1 MTEGHVARKPDLV
14 ACEQQ
19 WRRPGC
25 AFMQSDPRRCYSLN
39 TKYLN
44 FIKYRI
50 KNHIGDVLTNSETF
64 LLGDVLTCR
73 RFDCNPKRSIE
84 HQLHTS
90 KESHSLR
97 TEKKQA
103 SKDLRKQ
110 VRKEFAMD
118 RQKFLGEVMD
128 HPSDQNFY
136 RLIKLNQG
144 QKEKTVSGCIRFK
157 GEDIFDSEIQGKNF
171 SVYFEDLALPKNN
184 NSFDKEFYQLN
195 KVQHACIREICEQ
208 SEDVI
213 TPFSAKKLQD
223 SVRSLNVKKAPD
235 EFGLVSEHLKYGLKP
250 LLPLLVNIY
259 NEIIASGII
268 PANFKSG
275 IIHPI
280 HKKAK
285 DPTSMDNYRGITVT
299 SVFGK
304 LFEILLLTRMTDL
317 NHNQSDLQ
325 YGFTK
330 GLTLTRVSLILSEA
344 EADAKMRN
352 SLSSLLH

>member
-1 MTEGHVARKPDLV
+1 
-14 ACEQQ
+14 
-19 WRRPGC
+19 
-25 AFMQSDPRRCYSLN
+25 
-39 TKYLN
+39 
-44 FIKYRI
+44 
-50 KNHIGDVLTNSETF
+50 
-64 LLGDVLTCR
+64 
-73 RFDCNPKRSIE
+73 
-84 HQLHTS
+84 
-90 KESHSLR
+90 
-97 TEKKQA
+97 
-103 SKDLRKQ
+103 
-110 VRKEFAMD
+110 MD

-136 RLIKLNQG
+136 RLIKPNHG

-184 NSFDKEFYQLN
+184 NSFDKDFYQLI

-208 SEDVI
+208 FEDVI
-213 TPFSAKKLQD
+213 TPFRAKELQD
-223 SVRSLNVKKAPD
+223 SVRSLNVNKAPD

-317 NHNQSDLQ
+317 NHNQSD
-325 YGFTK
+325 FNM
-330 GLTLTRVSLILSEA
+330 GLPRV
-344 EADAKMRN
+344 
-352 SLSSLLH
+352 